1 MTIQATPGV
10 IFAQDEKVTPEK
22 LNNLVDLATVT
33 NIPIAD
39 VLTSVVPPTYGSTA
53 PGFTRGAIW
62 YDTIPGYEGL
72 KYAYLSASN
81 ASVTRWLYRTPHWDG
96 VFWADSGATLGMPQY
111 LAPVGSPLAGNLW
124 VQFDGCMYPRIFPPL
139 PSSTPTSTDSLAMV
153 IPLESVGASRPCVC
167 AICGLVPGV
176 FLSTIT
182 AGLVVSSSYTPTG
195 FLGGFNSLPFNRS
208 SFLGML
214 AAPIGGGNPA
224 NSSPNFLFTGVTHQ
238 DSAA

>member
-1 MTIQATPGV
+1 MTIQVTPGHN
-10 IFAQDEKVTPEK
+10 FQQDEKLTPEK

-33 NIPIAD
+33 NIPLAD
-39 VLTSVVPPTYGSTA
+39 VLTSVVPLTYGSIA
-53 PGFTRGAIW
+53 PGLTRGAIW
-62 YDTIPGYEGL
+62 YDTTPGYEGL

-81 ASVTRWLYRTPHWDG
+81 ASIAKWLYRTPHWDG
-96 VFWADSGATLGMPQY
+96 VFWADSGATLGCPQY
-111 LAPVGSPLAGNLW
+111 LAPVGNVLGGNLW

-167 AICGLVPGV
+167 AIAGLTPGT

-182 AGLVVSSSYTPTG
+182 AGHVNISSYTPTG
-195 FLGGFNSLPFNRS
+195 FLGGFNSLPYNRS
-208 SFLGML
+208 SFIGHL
-214 AAPIGGGNPA
+214 AAPIGGNPGVTTPA
-224 NSSPNFLFTGVTHQ
+224 FLFSGVTHQ